1 MGWLAGLNPLHAF
14 LVKHFHR
21 RAAEGDGAPGRLI
34 QFRLGDP
41 KGARPAKVRFKTRL
55 AAAAHHQAEQNKLF
69 RLLVESAGRLH

>member
-55 AAAAHHQAEQNKLF
+55 AAAAHTLRECRRNFSLAY
-69 RLLVESAGRLH
+69 S